1 MATSNPGGDNKSQY
15 HHFVPQFLLRN
26 FAHDFEPKDFAES
39 EAPGESRKKKKK
51 QKNRPSLDSGMLK
64 RYPGDKVVNNV
75 NLLQTPYVVD
85 ESPVK
90 RILGLTDMY
99 RDKNGATRKE
109 QHEVEE
115 MFSKMESQAQRV
127 FRKITKALED
137 DDKVVCLPRSERDL
151 IRKFLFLLKFRG
163 SMFHKRFYHEK
174 VENYWAND
182 KVMFRQYME
191 DHGFT
196 RPVQVWLESLK
207 TIMTLE
213 MDPEREW
220 MDKIKNQ
227 MYPHDANWLIMHVQ
241 GMYMAICTPSN
252 AGDEFILT
260 DNSYNVFEG
269 PNCFAQ
275 DIQTGKVH
283 GVADAN
289 FHEFAP
295 VSPRLMIVLRNYLLP
310 VPEEDLNPEMR
321 QFRETMRY
329 NCIDDTFG
337 LDTKS
342 SLEDL
347 PITKA
352 RNSYSRIVN
361 GQAIRVEGEH
371 DSFTKDD
378 RFYFSLFPVGRDHV
392 DKVNKIFLENSSHC
406 SRIVFGSQASFLRTL
421 EYYMTAPKG
430 VTGCDADAIV
440 AQLRKLDQLMKEMG
454 SNRQSQWFQ
463 FPSPPMLSGEKH
475 EAKFT
480 AYHQYMTRTE
490 EHDTGPLAI
499 HEAFARGAGT
509 WFKDW
514 EQASRMQQLRIK
526 IDSWSFWYGVDEVIR
541 NRNRN
546 MLLQMYMLLPPARF
560 WLYMKRVRI
569 MLLSP
574 ENIFITVQPLVEL
587 FTNPNFREG
596 PEDIFSKGIH
606 QSRSLQHTANGLY
619 HKFAVQTIVRRDR
632 LNHLI
637 HSTVQNDIHMKQNP
651 ELDRWCY
658 ATSPIE
664 ALQSYLAT
672 WKFTLK
678 LPGIYEIEELA
689 ASMES
694 SILSTNTH
702 KRMEF
707 DDPRFSEDSKIELLT
722 RVLVKRRFKKA
733 MSARLEE
740 GLAESLKAV
749 LFKYTYPTP
758 PTIDNSE

>member
-1 MATSNPGGDNKSQY
+1 MATIDLAGDNTSQY

-26 FAHDFEPKDFAES
+26 FAHDFEPKDCTES

-51 QKNRPSLDSGMLK
+51 QKNRPSLDSGKLK

-75 NLLQTPYVVD
+75 NLLQTPYVID

-99 RDKNGATRKE
+99 RDKNGATKKE

-115 MFSKMESQAQRV
+115 MFNKMENQAQRV
-127 FRKITKALED
+127 FRKITKALAD
-137 DDKVVCLPRSERDL
+137 GDKVVCLPRSERDL

-163 SMFHKRFYHEK
+163 SMFHKRFYHEAA
-174 VENYWAND
+174 EDYWAND
-182 KVMFRQYME
+182 KVMFRQYMR

-196 RPVQVWLESLK
+196 RPIQVWLESLK

-220 MDKIKNQ
+220 MEKIKKQ
-227 MYPHDANWLIMHVQ
+227 MYSHDANWLIMHVQ
-241 GMYMAICTPSN
+241 KMYMAICTPSN
-252 AGDEFILT
+252 PDDEFILT

-269 PNCFAQ
+269 PNHFAQ
-275 DIQTGKVH
+275 DIQTGEVH

-295 VSPRLMIVLRNYLLP
+295 VSPRLMIVLRHFLLP
-310 VPEEDLNPEMR
+310 VPEEDRDPEIR
-321 QFRETMRY
+321 ELRETMRY
-329 NCIDDTFG
+329 TSVDDTFG
-337 LDTKS
+337 VDTKS
-342 SLEDL
+342 SLENL
-347 PITKA
+347 PIRKA
-352 RNSYSRIVN
+352 RNSYSKIVN
-361 GQAIRVEGEH
+361 GQVIRVEGEH
-371 DSFTKDD
+371 GCYTKDD
-378 RFYFSLFPVGRDHV
+378 KFYFSLFPVGRYH
-392 DKVNKIFLENSSHC
+392 VNKLNKILLENSSHC

-430 VTGCDADAIV
+430 ITGCDADAIV
-440 AQLRKLDQLMKEMG
+440 VQLRKLDQLMKEMG
-454 SNRQSQWFQ
+454 SKRQSQWFQ

-480 AYHQYMTRTE
+480 AYHQYMKSGA
-490 EHDTGPLAI
+490 EHDSSFLAI
-499 HEAFARGAGT
+499 YKAFARGAGT
-509 WFKDW
+509 WLKDW

-526 IDSWSFWYGVDEVIR
+526 IDSWSYQYGVDEVIR

-546 MLLQMYMLLPPARF
+546 LLLQMYMLLPPARF

-587 FTNPNFREG
+587 FNNPNFREG
-596 PEDIFSKGIH
+596 PEDTFSK
-606 QSRSLQHTANGLY
+606 
-619 HKFAVQTIVRRDR
+619 VQTIVRRDR

-637 HSTVQNDIHMKQNP
+637 YCTVKNDINMKQNP

-658 ATSPIE
+658 ATSRMG
-664 ALQSYLAT
+664 ALESYLIT
-672 WKFTLK
+672 WNFALK
-678 LPGIYEIEELA
+678 LPGSIKDCGIHEIEKLA

-694 SILSTNTH
+694 LILSANTH
-702 KRMEF
+702 KRPEF
-707 DDPRFSEDSKIELLT
+707 DDPRFSEDNKVELLT
-722 RVLVKRRFKKA
+722 RVMVRRKFKKA
-733 MSARLEE
+733 MSARLDE

-749 LFKYTYPTP
+749 LFTYTYPTP
-758 PTIDNSE
+758 PTMDD

>member
-1 MATSNPGGDNKSQY
+1 MATIDLAGDNTSQY

-26 FAHDFEPKDFAES
+26 FAHDFEPKDCTES

-51 QKNRPSLDSGMLK
+51 QKNRPSLDSGKLK

-75 NLLQTPYVVD
+75 NLLQTPYVID

-99 RDKNGATRKE
+99 RDMNGATKKE

-115 MFSKMESQAQRV
+115 MFSKMENQAQRV

-137 DDKVVCLPRSERDL
+137 GDKVVCLPRSERDL

-163 SMFHKRFYHEK
+163 SMFHKRFYHEA

-182 KVMFRQYME
+182 KVMFTQYMR

-196 RPVQVWLESLK
+196 RPIQVWLESLK

-220 MDKIKNQ
+220 MEKIKKQ
-227 MYPHDANWLIMHVQ
+227 MYSHDANWLIMHVQ
-241 GMYMAICTPSN
+241 GMYMAICTPWN
-252 AGDEFILT
+252 PDDEFILT

-269 PNCFAQ
+269 PNHFAQ
-275 DIQTGKVH
+275 DIQTGEVH
-283 GVADAN
+283 GVADVN

-295 VSPRLMIVLRNYLLP
+295 VSPRLMIVLRNFLLP
-310 VPEEDLNPEMR
+310 VPEEDRDPEIR
-321 QFRETMRY
+321 EFRETMRY
-329 NCIDDTFG
+329 TSVDDTFG
-337 LDTKS
+337 VDTKS
-342 SLEDL
+342 SLKDL
-347 PITKA
+347 PIRKA
-352 RNSYSRIVN
+352 RNSYSKIVN
-361 GQAIRVEGEH
+361 GQVIRVEGEH
-371 DSFTKDD
+371 GCYTKDD
-378 RFYFSLFPVGRDHV
+378 KFYFSLFPVGRYH
-392 DKVNKIFLENSSHC
+392 VNKLNKILLENSSHC

-430 VTGCDADAIV
+430 ITGCDADAIV
-440 AQLRKLDQLMKEMG
+440 VQLGKLDQLMKEMG
-454 SNRQSQWFQ
+454 SKRQSQWFQ

-480 AYHQYMTRTE
+480 AYHQYMKSGA
-490 EHDTGPLAI
+490 EHDSSFPAI
-499 HEAFARGAGT
+499 YKAFARGAGS
-509 WFKDW
+509 WLKDW

-526 IDSWSFWYGVDEVIR
+526 IDSWSYQYGVDEVIR

-546 MLLQMYMLLPPARF
+546 LLLQMYMLLPPARF

-574 ENIFITVQPLVEL
+574 ENIYITVQPLVEL
-587 FTNPNFREG
+587 LNNPKFREG
-596 PEDIFSKGIH
+596 PEDTFSK
-606 QSRSLQHTANGLY
+606 
-619 HKFAVQTIVRRDR
+619 VQTIVRRDR

-637 HSTVQNDIHMKQNP
+637 YSTVENDINMKQNP

-658 ATSPIE
+658 ATSRME
-664 ALQSYLAT
+664 ALESYLITSNFA
-672 WKFTLK
+672 LK
-678 LPGIYEIEELA
+678 LPGIHEIEKLA

-694 SILSTNTH
+694 LILSTNTH
-702 KRMEF
+702 KRPEF
-707 DDPRFSEDSKIELLT
+707 DDPRFSEDNKVELLT
-722 RVLVKRRFKKA
+722 RVMVRRKFKKA
-733 MSARLEE
+733 MSARLDE

-749 LFKYTYPTP
+749 LFTYTYPTP
-758 PTIDNSE
+758 PTMDDRE

>member
-1 MATSNPGGDNKSQY
+1 MATIDLAGDNTSQY

-26 FAHDFEPKDFAES
+26 FAHDFEPKDCTES

-51 QKNRPSLDSGMLK
+51 QKNRPSLDSGKLK

-75 NLLQTPYVVD
+75 NLLQTPYVID

-99 RDKNGATRKE
+99 RDKNGATKKE

-115 MFSKMESQAQRV
+115 MFSKMENQAQRV
-127 FRKITKALED
+127 FRKITKALEEG
-137 DDKVVCLPRSERDL
+137 DKVVCLPRSERDL

-163 SMFHKRFYHEK
+163 SMFHKRFYHEA
-174 VENYWAND
+174 VEDYWAND
-182 KVMFRQYME
+182 KVMFRQYMR

-196 RPVQVWLESLK
+196 RPIQVWIESLK

-220 MDKIKNQ
+220 MEKIKQQ
-227 MYPHDANWLIMHVQ
+227 MYSHDANWLIMHVQ
-241 GMYMAICTPSN
+241 EMYMAICTPSN
-252 AGDEFILT
+252 PDDEFILT

-269 PNCFAQ
+269 PNHFAQ
-275 DIQTGKVH
+275 DIQTGEVH

-295 VSPRLMIVLRNYLLP
+295 VSPRLMIVLRHFLLP
-310 VPEEDLNPEMR
+310 VPEEDRHPEIR
-321 QFRETMRY
+321 ELRETMRY
-329 NCIDDTFG
+329 TSVDDTFG
-337 LDTKS
+337 VDTKS

-347 PITKA
+347 PIRKA
-352 RNSYSRIVN
+352 RNSYSKIVN
-361 GQAIRVEGEH
+361 GQGI
-371 DSFTKDD
+371 
-378 RFYFSLFPVGRDHV
+378 
-392 DKVNKIFLENSSHC
+392 
-406 SRIVFGSQASFLRTL
+406 
-421 EYYMTAPKG
+421 
-430 VTGCDADAIV
+430 TGCDADAIV
-440 AQLRKLDQLMKEMG
+440 VQLRKLDQLMKEMG
-454 SNRQSQWFQ
+454 SKRQSQWFQ

-480 AYHQYMTRTE
+480 AYHQYMKSGA
-490 EHDTGPLAI
+490 EHDSSFLAI
-499 HEAFARGAGT
+499 YKAFARGAGT
-509 WFKDW
+509 WLKDW

-526 IDSWSFWYGVDEVIR
+526 IDSWSYQYGVDEVIR

-546 MLLQMYMLLPPARF
+546 LLLQMYMLLPPARF

-587 FTNPNFREG
+587 LNNPNFREG
-596 PEDIFSKGIH
+596 PEDTFSK
-606 QSRSLQHTANGLY
+606 
-619 HKFAVQTIVRRDR
+619 VQTIVRRDR

-637 HSTVQNDIHMKQNP
+637 YSTVENDINMKQNP

-658 ATSPIE
+658 ATSRME
-664 ALQSYLAT
+664 ALESYLIT
-672 WKFTLK
+672 WNFALK
-678 LPGIYEIEELA
+678 LPGIHEIEKLA

-694 SILSTNTH
+694 LILSANTH
-702 KRMEF
+702 KRPEF
-707 DDPRFSEDSKIELLT
+707 DDPRFSEDNKVELLT
-722 RVLVKRRFKKA
+722 RVMVRRKFKKA
-733 MSARLEE
+733 MSARLDE

-749 LFKYTYPTP
+749 LFTYTYPTP
-758 PTIDNSE
+758 PTMDD